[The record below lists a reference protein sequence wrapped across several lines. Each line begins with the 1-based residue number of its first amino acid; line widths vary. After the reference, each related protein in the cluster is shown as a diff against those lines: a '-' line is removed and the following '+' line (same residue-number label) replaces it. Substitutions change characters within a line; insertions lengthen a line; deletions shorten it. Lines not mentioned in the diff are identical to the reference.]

1 MRYHYRKDGFNDEHI
16 YLMKDIDSLMV
27 VRERPSLRVKNLDP
41 DETKQQVF

>member
-1 MRYHYRKDGFNDEHI
+1 
-16 YLMKDIDSLMV
+16 MKDRDSLMV